1 MKYRVIIN
9 NDIEEDVLIYAKSRS
24 AALEQIE
31 DILRRESTELIGTD
45 DDGSTVMISPSEILC
60 VSVEDGRAVAITKDK
75 KLKLR
80 QRLYQ
85 LEELFGDGFLKI
97 NQSCIVRV
105 SAIERFEPS
114 FSGALNVRLK
124 NGFTD
129 YVSRRQMKKVKERL
143 GF

>member
-45 DDGSTVMISPSEILC
+45 DDGSTVMISPSEIFC

-97 NQSCIVRV
+97 NQSCIVRI

>member
-1 MKYRVIIN
+1 MKYRIIIN
-9 NDIEEDVLIYAKSRS
+9 NDIEEDVLIYAKDRS
-24 AALEQIE
+24 AALDRIE
-31 DILRRESTELIGTD
+31 EILRRESAELVGLDDEGGT
-45 DDGSTVMISPSEILC
+45 VIVSPSEILC
-60 VSVEDGRAVAITKDK
+60 VSVEDGRVIALTKDK

-85 LEELFGDGFLKI
+85 LEEMWGEDFLKI

-143 GF
+143 GL